1 MTERNK
7 IFNGMGIAAS
17 IYIVLFIVTMYS
29 GATVISNYVMPLVCC
44 LVILLFLMAKV
55 KGVQRIAFV
64 NRENQI
70 EKIALILIVLFLLYQ
85 LSFSYDKDTTFVF
98 LERFLVYFF
107 LFVFVP
113 KLDICVRIIK
123 GIRWYSFP
131 VAASII
137 LTTLINGDRSGG
149 LVGTYQFAGM
159 MMSISFGVILIDYY
173 YERSMLNLIGLGI
186 TFLALLM
193 SGKRTFSLLAVIA
206 YFLIFSFNN
215 DTKKRKKFI
224 RLTFILILLL
234 IVAYFTV
241 PAVRM
246 LAERIL
252 LYSGDKTYN
261 GRSYYWT
268 AALSIFSNNKIHG
281 IGMGC
286 FSQYFDVYFH
296 RLGNLEAYDAHNIY
310 IQMLAELGIVGE
322 ALFVI
327 FFVICLISTIKL
339 FKKLRK
345 IREKEYGYVLCYS
358 VFLQIWFI
366 VYGATGNP
374 LYGAGQSFFYITS
387 IAMMMSVKHELK
399 IKEYNCEFMSV

>member
-70 EKIALILIVLFLLYQ
+70 EKIALILIILFLLY
-85 LSFSYDKDTTFVF
+85 
-98 LERFLVYFF
+98 
-107 LFVFVP
+107 
-113 KLDICVRIIK
+113 ICVRIIK

-374 LYGAGQSFFYITS
+374 LYGAGQSFFYIAS

>member
-1 MTERNK
+1 M
-7 IFNGMGIAAS
+7 
-17 IYIVLFIVTMYS
+17 
-29 GATVISNYVMPLVCC
+29 
-44 LVILLFLMAKV
+44 
-55 KGVQRIAFV
+55 
-64 NRENQI
+64 
-70 EKIALILIVLFLLYQ
+70 
-85 LSFSYDKDTTFVF
+85 
-98 LERFLVYFF
+98 
-107 LFVFVP
+107 
-113 KLDICVRIIK
+113 
-123 GIRWYSFP
+123 
-131 VAASII
+131 
-137 LTTLINGDRSGG
+137 
-149 LVGTYQFAGM
+149 
-159 MMSISFGVILIDYY
+159 
-173 YERSMLNLIGLGI
+173 
-186 TFLALLM
+186 
-193 SGKRTFSLLAVIA
+193 
-206 YFLIFSFNN
+206 
-215 DTKKRKKFI
+215 
-224 RLTFILILLL
+224 

-374 LYGAGQSFFYITS
+374 LYGAGQSFFYIAS